1 MKKISVLRKG
11 FLTVFALTIT
21 GCLLWGVPSEA
32 VEDKSGKKEAN
43 QAGEDNLEEQTQQV
57 LSQMTLE
64 EKVAQL
70 FFIMPESLT
79 AMTAEEGAATIAGEK
94 TKKALEEYPVGGIIY
109 FKSNLVN
116 EEQTKKMIE
125 GTKSYSKYPLFV
137 GVDEEGGTVARIG
150 NNTGFHVPKV
160 PNMWNIGHQKNLEA
174 SVEKAAWAGET
185 IGTYLGELGFN
196 VDFAPVADLWTNSQN
211 TVIGKRSYHD
221 KPELAGACVA
231 AEVKALQDKGI
242 SAAVKHFPGHG
253 DTAGDSHEGYVYTNK
268 TMAELE
274 AMEFIPFIEGI
285 KAGTDFLMVGHITT
299 PNATRDGLPAS
310 MSKEII
316 DGVIREKLSY
326 DGIVITDSLTMDA
339 ISAYYSSSEA
349 CIQVLQAGGDMLL
362 MPRDF
367 REAYTG
373 VLQAVQSGV
382 ITEERIDQSVRRILR
397 VKIRKNE

>member
-11 FLTVFALTIT
+11 FLTVFVLTIT

-43 QAGEDNLEEQTQQV
+43 QAGEDNLEEQTQQM

-150 NNTGFHVPKV
+150 NNTGFQVPKV

-196 VDFAPVADLWTNSQN
+196 VDFAPVADLWTNPQN

>member
-150 NNTGFHVPKV
+150 NNTGFQVPKV
-160 PNMWNIGHQKNLEA
+160 PNMWNIGHQKNLEE

-221 KPELAGACVA
+221 KPEFAGACVA

>member
-11 FLTVFALTIT
+11 FCTVLVLTMA
-21 GCLLWGVPSEA
+21 GCLMWGVPSEA
-32 VEDKSGKKEAN
+32 VEDKSEKEEAN
-43 QAGEDNLEEQTQQV
+43 QAGRDSLDEQAEQM
-57 LSQMTLE
+57 LSGMTLE

-79 AMTAEEGAATIAGEK
+79 AMTAEEGAATVAGER

-109 FKSNLVN
+109 FKNNLVN

-137 GVDEEGGTVARIG
+137 GIDEEGGTVARIG
-150 NNTGFHVPKV
+150 NNTGFHVPKI
-160 PNMWNIGHQKNLEA
+160 PNMWSVGHQKSPEA

-196 VDFAPVADLWTNSQN
+196 VDFAPVADLWTNPQN
-211 TVIGKRSYHD
+211 TVIGKRSFHD
-221 KPELAGACVA
+221 EPELAGACVA
-231 AEVKALQDKGI
+231 AEVKALQGKGI

-299 PNATRDGLPAS
+299 PNATTDGLPAS
-310 MSKEII
+310 MSGEII
-316 DGVIREKLSY
+316 DGVIRGKLSY
-326 DGIVITDSLTMDA
+326 DGIVITDSLTMEA
-339 ISAYYSSSEA
+339 ISSYYSSSEA

-367 REAYTG
+367 KEAYAG
-373 VLQAVQSGV
+373 VLQAVKDGV
-382 ITEERIDQSVRRILR
+382 ITEERINQSVRRILR
-397 VKIRKNE
+397 VKIRKNG

>member
-150 NNTGFHVPKV
+150 NNTGFQVPKV

-221 KPELAGACVA
+221 KPEFAGACVA